1 MLMDSNE
8 AQYVDTRTLQP
19 AGIGHPNIEHHD
31 VECRSPQRLERLI
44 QSSRRSYDE
53 PFARKKSLQR
63 IAHDRF
69 IIDDEDPCQLV
80 TARILLAR

>member
-31 VECRSPQRLERLI
+31 VECRSPQRLKRLI
-44 QSSRRSYDE
+44 QPSRRSYDE
-53 PFARKKSLQR
+53 PFAREKSLQR
-63 IAHDRF
+63 FAHDRF

-80 TARILLAR
+80 TARMLLAR